1 MDKKGT
7 IQSNTKKGKRYS
19 VMPAPSSSTAR
30 NMKEPLR
37 PKPRSKTVM
46 EFDSTSKSETTDF
59 HATYQ
64 QVAFDQFLRTMLED
78 CLIDDKIKREENEID
93 IQMAQLS
100 GRFMETIHQM
110 EKTNRRL
117 KDISFVVEQQ
127 RLLDLKNQDCSK
139 FHDLTEQSD
148 VQSVMK
154 NLATTNEDYHEEQA
168 CLDRLETKNVVFGYN
183 KESGHKQLLDAVND
197 AIDGSEQIKKH
208 SNLDMDK
215 FKEFEKTRKSLDDL
229 GKDRFDLSTLK
240 DEFDEKF
247 PDYSQKLIKEV
258 SDKIE
263 EMMNDDL

>member
-7 IQSNTKKGKRYS
+7 IQSKTKKAKRFS

-30 NMKEPLR
+30 TMKEPLQ

-100 GRFMETIHQM
+100 GRLMETIHQM
-110 EKTNRRL
+110 EKTNRH
-117 KDISFVVEQQ
+117 
-127 RLLDLKNQDCSK
+127 CSK
-139 FHDLTEQSD
+139 FYDLTEQSD

-154 NLATTNEDYHEEQA
+154 NLATTEQA
-168 CLDRLETKNVVFGYN
+168 CLDRIETKNVDFGYN

-197 AIDGSEQIKKH
+197 AIDGLEQIKKH